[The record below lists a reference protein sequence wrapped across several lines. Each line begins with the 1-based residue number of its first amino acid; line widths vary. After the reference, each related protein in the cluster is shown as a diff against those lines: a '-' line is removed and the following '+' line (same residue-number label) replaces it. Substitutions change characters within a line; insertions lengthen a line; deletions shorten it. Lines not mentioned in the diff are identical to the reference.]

1 MNNLE
6 KQLIEK
12 LKESGIDVIVSSK
25 EEDYSGYDITVG
37 NKKIDLKAQT
47 TNSKYDT
54 ILLSLRH
61 RNKNGDWIL
70 PGYLRRND
78 IYVWC
83 YDDGDNCIWEI
94 SPEKL
99 HSIELFSTKFY
110 KKSAETDYFNN
121 EHILAVLPKTE
132 CTKIFLKRR
141 IKNDIIIQK

>member
-25 EEDYSGYDITVG
+25 EEDYSGYDIMVG

-61 RNKNGDWIL
+61 RSKNGDWIL

-94 SPEKL
+94 FL
-99 HSIELFSTKFY
+99 TWNDVR
-110 KKSAETDYFNN
+110 KSSFA
-121 EHILAVLPKTE
+121 
-132 CTKIFLKRR
+132 
-141 IKNDIIIQK
+141 

>member
-61 RNKNGDWIL
+61 RSKNGDWIL

-83 YDDGDNCIWEI
+83 YDDGDNCIWEL

-99 HSIELFSTKFY
+99 HSIETYSVRFFT
-110 KKSAETDYFNN
+110 KSAKTDYLGR
-121 EHILAVLPKTE
+121 EHFLAVIPKNE
-132 CTKIFLKRR
+132 CNKIELKEE
-141 IKNDIIIQK
+141 

>member
-61 RNKNGDWIL
+61 RSKNGDWIL

-83 YDDGDNCIWEI
+83 
-94 SPEKL
+94 
-99 HSIELFSTKFY
+99 
-110 KKSAETDYFNN
+110 
-121 EHILAVLPKTE
+121 
-132 CTKIFLKRR
+132 
-141 IKNDIIIQK
+141 

>member
-61 RNKNGDWIL
+61 RSKNGDWIL

-99 HSIELFSTKFY
+99 HSIELSLA
-110 KKSAETDYFNN
+110 KSLGSKPNKSIGQLN
-121 EHILAVLPKTE
+121 GINL
-132 CTKIFLKRR
+132 FL
-141 IKNDIIIQK
+141 NSFE

>member
-1 MNNLE
+1 M
-6 KQLIEK
+6 
-12 LKESGIDVIVSSK
+12 
-25 EEDYSGYDITVG
+25 
-37 NKKIDLKAQT
+37 KAQT

-61 RNKNGDWIL
+61 RSKNGDWIL

-132 CTKIFLKRR
+132 CTKIFMKRR
-141 IKNDIIIQK
+141 IKNDFIV